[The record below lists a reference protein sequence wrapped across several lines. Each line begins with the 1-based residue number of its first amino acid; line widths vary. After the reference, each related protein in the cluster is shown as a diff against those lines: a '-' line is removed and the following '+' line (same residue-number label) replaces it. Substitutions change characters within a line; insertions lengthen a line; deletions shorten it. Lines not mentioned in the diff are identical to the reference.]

1 MDYKKRFFSY
11 LLPQKGKIVA
21 VSISVLLFL
30 IAQSSQPYIVG
41 KALDAATNADK
52 SLFFT
57 LIFITLGLSIIG
69 AIADFFFEYYVQ
81 VMTQEMI
88 MEMRNDVYKKINRV
102 SVGTLFKQTN
112 GNLVQLEIGDIE
124 NIANGLF
131 SVFKSLI
138 EGVLAIVITLIM
150 MFVTNWILAIAVFVL
165 SPLSIIVSR
174 FVAKFSHKYFKKQAK
189 LQSNL
194 TGISME
200 AINNSDVLQ
209 SLNYQE
215 TSLNTF
221 KENDEILRKEGKI
234 AQFSA
239 SWTNPC
245 TRLVNNTIYAIIGI
259 GGIIMIG
266 FTASYPILAM
276 TIGKLSSF
284 LSYTTSYTKPFNEIS
299 GVLSEYETAVFSFK
313 RINEFLEQ
321 EDDVDNGIEDVS
333 NIEEITFDHMD
344 FSYEP
349 NQSLIEDFNQV
360 IHKGEKV
367 AIVGPTGAG
376 KSTLINVLMRFYD
389 PTNGQILFNGKSGTC
404 ISKPNLR
411 KNFGMVLQETWI
423 FSGTVMENVRYA
435 KPEASDE
442 EVIDA
447 CKRAHADNFIKTL
460 PDGYDTVVSAKEGLS
475 EGERQM
481 LTIARVMLLEPDI
494 IILDE
499 ATSNVDTRTEKLITD
514 AFDQIMKGRTSI
526 VIAHRLS
533 TIREADCI
541 LVLKDGHILET
552 GNHDSLMAKQG
563 FYYSLYSSQFK

>member
-30 IAQSSQPYIVG
+30 VAQSSQPYIVG

-52 SLFFT
+52 TLFFT

-321 EDDVDNGIEDVS
+321 EDDVDNGTEDVS

-389 PTNGQILFNGKSGTC
+389 PTNGQILFNGKSGTS

-435 KPEASDE
+435 KPEASDD